1 MVYYVHSI
9 ARKWNLEAAEQMLK
23 AVSAKPRRTLRS
35 ETLKI
40 ATYSLSL
47 SHSLQSLKTRAMWNV
62 DNLEKWDAPQAL
74 REYLPYG
81 LMGYDNDG
89 SPGKWRD
96 FTITKI

>member
-23 AVSAKPRRTLRS
+23 AVSAKSGRTLRS

-47 SHSLQSLKTRAMWNV
+47 S
-62 DNLEKWDAPQAL
+62 
-74 REYLPYG
+74 LPLPAESENPRHVERG
-81 LMGYDNDG
+81 Q
-89 SPGKWRD
+89 PGEVGC
-96 FTITKI
+96 TAGAA